1 MRSENLRPTEN
12 YRKKNLD
19 EQIAGARV
27 GADERKKDPRD
38 FALWKKSKPGEPFW
52 PSPWG
57 EGRPGWHI
65 ECSAMSQK
73 YLGETID
80 IHGGGRD
87 LIFPHHENEIAQAE
101 AASGKNF
108 VRYWIHNGF
117 VNINQEKMSKSLGNF
132 FTIKDILK
140 KYHPEVV
147 RLFLLSHH
155 YRSPVDFSAETMNE
169 AKAGLERIYTT
180 LAEVDA
186 LLEGK
191 DFPGVNE
198 EGLSTRD
205 KELYEEIKAL
215 IVQFEQAMDEDFNT
229 ALALGHVY
237 NAVRALNRFLSDP
250 PEFKKTDS
258 ARGTVALAR
267 KAFSKI
273 GTVLGLFQVKPPEFL
288 AMLKDQ
294 KLSDLDIPPVDEIEK
309 LIEERNQ
316 ARREKNWKRADE
328 IRDFLVKKNI
338 ILEDGRGKT
347 TWKVK

>member
-1 MRSENLRPTEN
+1 
-12 YRKKNLD
+12 
-19 EQIAGARV
+19 
-27 GADERKKDPRD
+27 
-38 FALWKKSKPGEPFW
+38 
-52 PSPWG
+52 
-57 EGRPGWHI
+57 
-65 ECSAMSQK
+65 
-73 YLGETID
+73 
-80 IHGGGRD
+80 
-87 LIFPHHENEIAQAE
+87 
-101 AASGKNF
+101 
-108 VRYWIHNGF
+108 
-117 VNINQEKMSKSLGNF
+117 MSKSLGNF

-140 KYHPEVV
+140 KYHPEVI

-155 YRSPVDFSAETMNE
+155 YRSPVDFSAENMND
-169 AKAGLERIYTT
+169 AKTGLDRIYTT

-191 DFPGVNE
+191 DFPEVNE

-215 IVQFEQAMDEDFNT
+215 IAQFEQAMDEDFNT
-229 ALALGHVY
+229 ALALGYVY
-237 NAVRALNRFLSDP
+237 NAVRALNRFLSE

-258 ARGTVALAR
+258 ARSIVALAR

-273 GTVLGLFQVKPPEFL
+273 GTVLGLFQVKSPEFL
-288 AMLKDQ
+288 AMLKNQ

-316 ARREKNWKRADE
+316 ARRGKNWKRADE
-328 IRDFLVKKNI
+328 IRDFLLKKNI